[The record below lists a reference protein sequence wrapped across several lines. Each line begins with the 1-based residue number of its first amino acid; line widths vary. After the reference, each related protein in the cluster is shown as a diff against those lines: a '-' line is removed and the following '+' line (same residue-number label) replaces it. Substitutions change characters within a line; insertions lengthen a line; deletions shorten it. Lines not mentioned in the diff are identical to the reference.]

1 MKRDYS
7 KAYENKNKASVD
19 PNTDL
24 KTDPKTDLNTDSV
37 VDTKGEEIESAPEPE
52 VVEEPKKKEAKVTKP
67 FMVEI
72 TGNLNLNVRRRPM
85 GDIVTSLAPGAQA
98 KVLDT
103 TEDDEWYQIESPK
116 GFIMKKFTK
125 KAR

>member
-19 PNTDL
+19 P
-24 KTDPKTDLNTDSV
+24 KTDLNADSV
-37 VDTKGEEIESAPEPE
+37 VDTKVEEIESAPEPE
-52 VVEEPKKKEAKVTKP
+52 VVEEPKKKEAKITKP

-98 KVLDT
+98 KVLDI